1 MTSKLDRADFLRQ
14 REYAVLQSVQYLV
27 ALSDALE
34 GQKYDDPVIRRLA
47 KKARA
52 CLAKLEELQSE
63 IINKAIET
71 EGAA

>member
-1 MTSKLDRADFLRQ
+1 MSNKLDRCNFLLQ
-14 REYAVLQSVQYLV
+14 REYAALQSVQYLA

-34 GQKYDDPVIRRLA
+34 SEKDDPVIRRLA

-52 CLAKLEELQSE
+52 CLAKLEELQAE
-63 IINKAIET
+63 ITNKSIET